1 MKLNLNVFSKQIPFQ
16 RIIYLFIF
24 IGIFLAIYQFFYN
37 RSLWLDEAMLSLNIV
52 NSSFLELLEPLNYKQ
67 AAPIGFL
74 WAEKFFTW
82 IFGNNDWALRI
93 YPLIS
98 FLLSIYIIYRLFFKL
113 SSNKYISLLAIGLYS
128 IESIFIRYA
137 TEVKQYQIDVLLF
150 SLILYATISTK
161 FYNKRAIFLYTLLTV
176 VSIWIS
182 NISILAII
190 VAGLYLL
197 VKKVYIDKIYNV
209 FIVFIAWLISFGA
222 YYYYFIYDHPLKPFM
237 MNYWKEHFLPLN
249 HSGNEALDFLR
260 IHFQDIY
267 YKWLLLENFW
277 VAAIWISVLG
287 IVYLVLLKKFKLLY
301 FLLFPILLHLI
312 LSAFKLYPFEG
323 RLILYLMPSL
333 LLILFYGLFAILE
346 KVNIMLKILST
357 RKFNRSIQI
366 PLVILVIPIIF
377 VLSKTLEN
385 FPIERQN
392 IKSSLSFIEKNIKDK
407 EPIYIYFASKYAFA
421 FYKNKYP
428 NLLKHTI
435 VIGKDHKNQWENH
448 YNDIRNIDSDFWMI
462 FSHVR
467 YSKESGEPEDKYI
480 IRKLSSE
487 GYKII
492 ITKRDKGCR
501 TYKVSKQ

>member
-1 MKLNLNVFSKQIPFQ
+1 MKLTLNIFSNQKLYQ
-16 RIIYLFIF
+16 RIVYLFIC

-52 NSSFLELLEPLNYKQ
+52 NNSFFELLEPLNYKQ

-74 WAEKFFTW
+74 WVEKFFAS
-82 IFGNNDWALRI
+82 IFNNNDWALRI

-98 FLLSIYIIYRLFFKL
+98 FFLSIYIIYRLFFKL
-113 SSNKYISLLAIGLYS
+113 SSNKYISLLSVGLYS
-128 IESIFIRYA
+128 IDSIFLRYA
-137 TEVKQYQIDVLLF
+137 TEVKQYQTDVLMF
-150 SLILYATISTK
+150 SLILYATLSTK
-161 FYNKRAIFLYTLLTV
+161 FYKKRDIFLYTLLTV
-176 VSIWIS
+176 VSIWFS

-197 VKKVYIDKIYNV
+197 ITKVFIDKIYNV
-209 FIVFIAWLISFGA
+209 LIVFVGWFISFGV
-222 YYYYFIYDHPLKPFM
+222 YYYYFIYDHPLKAFM
-237 MNYWKEHFLPLN
+237 INYWKEHFLPLN
-249 HSGNEALDFLR
+249 HSGKEVLDFLR

-267 YKWLLLENFW
+267 DKWLLLENFW

-287 IVYLVLLKKFKLLY
+287 IVYLIFLKNFKLLY
-301 FLLFPILLHLI
+301 FVLFPILLHLT

-323 RLILYLMPSL
+323 RLVLYLMPSL
-333 LLILFYGLFAILE
+333 LLILFYGLFAILK
-346 KVNIMLKILST
+346 KVNAILKILLT
-357 RKFNRSIQI
+357 RKFKRSIQI
-366 PLVILVIPIIF
+366 PIVILIIPIIF
-377 VLSKTLEN
+377 VLSNTLEN

-435 VIGKDHKNQWENH
+435 VIGKDHKNQWEKH
-448 YNDIRNIDSDFWMI
+448 YDDIRNIDSDFWMI

-467 YSKESGEPEDKYI
+467 YSNESGEPEDKYV

-492 ITKRDKGCR
+492 ITKRDKGSR
-501 TYKVSKQ
+501 TYKVSKL